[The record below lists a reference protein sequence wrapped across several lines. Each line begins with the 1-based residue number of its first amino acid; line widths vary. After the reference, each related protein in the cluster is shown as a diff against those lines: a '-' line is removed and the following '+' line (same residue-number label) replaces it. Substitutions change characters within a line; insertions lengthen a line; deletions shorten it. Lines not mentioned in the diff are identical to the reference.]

1 MMNRNTSD
9 NLNAMIGVSA
19 ARPMRAAGRAA
30 GGFLPRTIKA
40 KMSIAF
46 LGLLALLAA
55 SFLVYFPP
63 RLEDHILDGIGDRIG
78 LVTAM
83 TSELLRPE
91 LVNGVPSRL
100 NGILNEAHASAGE
113 LRYMVLENSAGEI
126 VGAVNLETA
135 RRSDYRTAV
144 GPARPGSLRPLYRT
158 FASIDRSAG
167 TGHRLY
173 LGFAFPDAL
182 KENRNDRIY
191 SYVLAAVILTVGFL
205 LTLLFT
211 GVMTRPLVQIMRT
224 AERVSRGDLKQRAR
238 IFSRD
243 EAGSLAGAF
252 NTMLDGLEKEHQ
264 AHEAQTRTLEDKVA
278 SRSIELEREIKE
290 RLRMEKELRL
300 VKQELEVRVSKRTE
314 ELSHLNEEL
323 HGRIAETHRSR
334 SQLEHTLEQLAKS
347 LEGTI
352 DAMSL
357 TIEMRDMYTAGHQRR
372 VASLAVAIAEE
383 MQLTVDKVEGIR
395 MSGIIH
401 DIGKIAMPAEI
412 LTKPAR
418 LSKTEFQL
426 IKEHP
431 RVGYDIL
438 KKIEF
443 PWPVAQIILQ
453 HHERMDGSGYPDGL
467 TGEAILL
474 EARILA
480 VADVVEALSS
490 HRPYR
495 PALGVQK
502 ALEDIRRGRGIRY
515 DLQVVDACIRLFKEH
530 RFAFKKDADLF
541 E

>member
-1 MMNRNTSD
+1 MGRNAADDLNTIMNV
-9 NLNAMIGVSA
+9 AMPQPL
-19 ARPMRAAGRAA
+19 RTAGRAA
-30 GGFLPRTIKA
+30 RGIGPSTIRA

-46 LGLLALLAA
+46 LGLLSVVVAFFLL
-55 SFLVYFPP
+55 YFPP
-63 RLEDHILDGIGDRIG
+63 RLERHVLDGIGASIDR
-78 LVTAM
+78 VTWM
-83 TSELLRPE
+83 TVESLKSEL
-91 LVNGVPSRL
+91 SR
-100 NGILNEAHASAGE
+100 GDPARLNEALNESHNFAGE
-113 LRYMVLENSAGEI
+113 LRYLVLEEASGDVLA
-126 VGAVNLETA
+126 AVNLEEA
-135 RRSDYRTAV
+135 QRSGYRMAV
-144 GPARPGSLRPLYRT
+144 GAARPGRLRSLFRT
-158 FASIDRSAG
+158 VSSLGSETG

-173 LGFAFPDAL
+173 LGFAFPDIIG
-182 KENRNDRIY
+182 ENRRE
-191 SYVLAAVILTVGFL
+191 SAVAFGVAAAVLALGML
-205 LTLLFT
+205 LVFVFS
-211 GVMTRPLVQIMRT
+211 GSMTRPLVLITRT

-243 EAGSLAGAF
+243 EVGSLARSF
-252 NTMLDGLEKEHQ
+252 NAMLDGLEKEHVN
-264 AHEAQTRTLEDKVA
+264 HDSRTRSLEDKVA
-278 SRSIELEREIKE
+278 GRSIELEREIKE

-300 VKQELEVRVSKRTE
+300 VKQELEARVSKRTE
-314 ELSHLNEEL
+314 ELSNINEEL

-467 TGEAILL
+467 LGEAILL

-480 VADVVEALSS
+480 VADVVEAQSS

-495 PALGVQK
+495 PALGLQK
-502 ALEDIRRGRGIRY
+502 ALDDIRRGRGIRY
-515 DLQVVDACIRLFKEH
+515 DLQVVDACLNLFKEH
-530 RFAFKKDADLF
+530 RFAFKKEADLF